1 MIGNP
6 GEIKQYLPGASAASD
21 FRHDGRVDRDNQD
34 REHRPDQQR
43 AFRNYMLFM
52 AAGTLVLILGY
63 FLIALGY
70 WPMALVLGAVC
81 AIGIRPLRK
90 RLGID

>member
-1 MIGNP
+1 M
-6 GEIKQYLPGASAASD
+6 
-21 FRHDGRVDRDNQD
+21 DRDKQD
-34 REHRPDQQR
+34 RNIDPDQQR
-43 AFRNYMLFM
+43 AFRNYMLLM
-52 AAGTLVLILGY
+52 AAGTLVLIVGY